1 MSGPL
6 VAVDVKV
13 LTVGGLDVQHIN
25 LLGEV
30 LKGELLLGQV
40 VGGSDQSTVVVGLDQ
55 THIDELLNSALV
67 DNGCEAETRGITQ
80 TDGSDGLG
88 CDYAAEH
95 TGCNKVCI
103 VNGNVGCVELELLGS
118 ANVDDTHLTVDI
130 EACNIACIDG
140 LCLLSIILISIYLYV
155 IHVDVACHLLCLLD
169 GGLTNLSKDPGVC
182 IDGVV
187 ICTGVR
193 VYAVEVDVSGEA
205 EVVCHGHDH
214 GDGVPLVN
222 EQRVFVIMNKDMN
235 VLVLAYLGDSIFE
248 VYIRKL
254 LVEQGIS
261 KVDKL
266 QKEAVK
272 YVSAKGQ
279 AKFITKLID
288 NNFLTEEELEV
299 FYRARNHKSSRHPK
313 NTDIITYKYSTG
325 FEAIIGYLY
334 LDNKIDRIRDII
346 DFVVEV

>member
-1 MSGPL
+1 
-6 VAVDVKV
+6 
-13 LTVGGLDVQHIN
+13 
-25 LLGEV
+25 
-30 LKGELLLGQV
+30 
-40 VGGSDQSTVVVGLDQ
+40 
-55 THIDELLNSALV
+55 
-67 DNGCEAETRGITQ
+67 
-80 TDGSDGLG
+80 
-88 CDYAAEH
+88 
-95 TGCNKVCI
+95 
-103 VNGNVGCVELELLGS
+103 
-118 ANVDDTHLTVDI
+118 
-130 EACNIACIDG
+130 
-140 LCLLSIILISIYLYV
+140 
-155 IHVDVACHLLCLLD
+155 
-169 GGLTNLSKDPGVC
+169 
-182 IDGVV
+182 
-187 ICTGVR
+187 
-193 VYAVEVDVSGEA
+193 
-205 EVVCHGHDH
+205 
-214 GDGVPLVN
+214 
-222 EQRVFVIMNKDMN
+222 MNKDMN

-261 KVDKL
+261 KVDNL

-279 AKFITKLID
+279 AKFVTKLIN